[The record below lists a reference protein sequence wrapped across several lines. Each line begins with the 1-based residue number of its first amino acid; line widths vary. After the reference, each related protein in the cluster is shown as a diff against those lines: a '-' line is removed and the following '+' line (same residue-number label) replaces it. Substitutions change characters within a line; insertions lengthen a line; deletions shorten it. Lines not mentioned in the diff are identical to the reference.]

1 MTGETATLQNR
12 PDLLF
17 KESKLLR
24 FRELRLGGEYGI
36 RSPAPINNK
45 Q

>member
-24 FRELRLGGEYGI
+24 FRELRPGGKCAI
-36 RSPAPINNK
+36 HSPDRMNSK
-45 Q
+45 K